1 VDDNRAGRA
10 DGEFH
15 ALAPVRLEG
24 EVAYCC
30 SEAKYEEAIRHPE
43 ACIEVGFPLADVK
56 MKRPPTEAAF
66 SFIRGQALK

>member
-1 VDDNRAGRA
+1 MTPKNHKVSVRGA
-10 DGEFH
+10 DGELH
-15 ALAPVRLEG
+15 ALALVRLEG

-56 MKRPPTEAAF
+56 MKEAAN
-66 SFIRGQALK
+66 